1 MKDLFL
7 LNFFTSFY
15 VSLLNMLV
23 FLIIFIEIIF
33 SYQRRFKNFLC
44 YVQHWHSEKRVLS
57 KDDIETIFK
66 KPDAIP
72 PLKDS
77 HLTKTNILLRKP

>member
-44 YVQHWHSEKRVLS
+44 YVQHWRSEKRVLS

-77 HLTKTNILLRKP
+77 HLTKN

>member
-1 MKDLFL
+1 
-7 LNFFTSFY
+7 
-15 VSLLNMLV
+15 
-23 FLIIFIEIIF
+23 
-33 SYQRRFKNFLC
+33 
-44 YVQHWHSEKRVLS
+44 VLS

-77 HLTKTNILLRKP
+77 HLKKNYHFIKKTIKFVQRKNHLAKEQLNKNNHFSNSSIKNNIKFESNRFEQSW